1 MFMPFHALWV
11 EDLFLLCHS
20 APALSVAIWVCSF
33 IKAAWLDAL
42 GLSGVV
48 CMSLY
53 IHARI
58 LFLLHG
64 ATVEGLIY
72 QKKKRGKGVSLYGSS
87 FDLNGFCVLS

>member
-20 APALSVAIWVCSF
+20 APALSVAIWVCSI
-33 IKAAWLDAL
+33 IKAAWLDSL

-48 CMSLY
+48 CPLY

-64 ATVEGLIY
+64 AIVEVAPYRSGNEE
-72 QKKKRGKGVSLYGSS
+72 GKGCLLV
-87 FDLNGFCVLS
+87 